1 MTNFLVVE
9 DIFKTYEVEKK
20 KVEVLKGVS
29 FSLNKGDFAVIT
41 GRSGAGKTTFA
52 KSLCVGLGVL
62 PEIVTSPTYTLVNIY
77 PGNWPVFHVD
87 FYRLAAREELD
98 DFDREDLITD
108 EGVTLVEWPEFL
120 LNYLSDE
127 PVLDLDFKFVSEHQ
141 RRLSLESESGEFD
154 ILFKT
159 LELQNSALQKTTIS
173 WNDGGA

>member
-1 MTNFLVVE
+1 MRKLILELSSLDNTDTVA
-9 DIFKTYEVEKK
+9 KTVAEH
-20 KVEVLKGVS
+20 LFPGAILLLWGS
-29 FSLNKGDFAVIT
+29 M
-41 GRSGAGKTTFA
+41 GAGKTTFA

-87 FYRLAAREELD
+87 FYRLAARE
-98 DFDREDLITD
+98 DLITD

-127 PVLDLDFKFVSEHQ
+127 PVLNLDFKFVSEHQ

>member
-1 MTNFLVVE
+1 MRKLILELSSLDNTDTVA
-9 DIFKTYEVEKK
+9 KTVAEH
-20 KVEVLKGVS
+20 LFPGAILLLWGS
-29 FSLNKGDFAVIT
+29 M
-41 GRSGAGKTTFA
+41 GAGKTTFA

-87 FYRLAAREELD
+87 FYRLAAPEELD

-127 PVLDLDFKFVSEHQ
+127 PVLNLGFKFVSEHQ

-159 LELQNSALQKTTIS
+159 LELQNSALQKTTNS
-173 WNDGGA
+173 WNDGGS